1 MGCKE
6 VGDKDV
12 PVLICFF
19 EPGNESQKSYCLK
32 LKDNFEPEKTIKYE
46 IKSNVDTKFSI
57 QLKIKDKTHDI
68 QTEFTGTEE
77 EMKIALDKMYKILD
91 EIK

>member
-6 VGDKDV
+6 VGDKEV

-19 EPGNESQKSYCLK
+19 EPNNDSQKSYCLN
-32 LKDNFEPEKTIKYE
+32 LKDNFQHEKTIKYE
-46 IKSNVDTKFSI
+46 IRATAENKFSI

-68 QTEFTGTEE
+68 QTDFTGTEE
-77 EMKIALDKMYKILD
+77 EMKNALDKMYKILN

>member
-6 VGDKDV
+6 IGDKDF

-19 EPGNESQKSYCLK
+19 EPNNDQQKEYCLK
-32 LKDNFEPEKTIKYE
+32 LKDNFQHEKSIRYE
-46 IKSNVDTKFSI
+46 IRSTADNKFAI

-68 QTEFTGTEE
+68 QTEFTDTEE
-77 EMKIALDKMYKILD
+77 EMKIALDKMYKILN

>member
-12 PVLICFF
+12 PVLMCFF
-19 EPGNESQKSYCLK
+19 EPNNDSQKNYCLK
-32 LKDNFEPEKTIKYE
+32 LKDNFEHEKTIRYE
-46 IKSNVDTKFSI
+46 IRSTADNKFAI
-57 QLKIKDKTHDI
+57 QLKIKDKTHHI
-68 QTEFTGTEE
+68 QTEFTDTEE
-77 EMKIALDKMYKILD
+77 EMKIALDKMYKILN

>member
-19 EPGNESQKSYCLK
+19 EPENDSQKSYCLK
-32 LKDNFEPEKTIKYE
+32 LKDNFEHEKTIKYE
-46 IKSNVDTKFSI
+46 IRSTADKKFSI
-57 QLKIKDKTHDI
+57 QLKIKEKTHDI

>member
-12 PVLICFF
+12 AVLMCFF
-19 EPGNESQKSYCLK
+19 EPNNDSQKNYCLK
-32 LKDNFEPEKTIKYE
+32 LKDNFEHEKTIRYE
-46 IKSNVDTKFSI
+46 IRSTADNKFAI

-68 QTEFTGTEE
+68 QTEFTDTEE
-77 EMKIALDKMYKILD
+77 EMKVALDKMYKILN

>member
-12 PVLICFF
+12 PVLMCFF
-19 EPGNESQKSYCLK
+19 EPNNDSQKNYCLK
-32 LKDNFEPEKTIKYE
+32 LKDNFEHEKTIRYE
-46 IKSNVDTKFSI
+46 IRSTADNKFAI

-68 QTEFTGTEE
+68 QTEFTDTEE
-77 EMKIALDKMYKILD
+77 EMKVALDKMYKILN

>member
-12 PVLICFF
+12 PVLMCFF
-19 EPGNESQKSYCLK
+19 EPNNDSQKNYCLK
-32 LKDNFEPEKTIKYE
+32 LKDNFEHEKTIRYE
-46 IKSNVDTKFSI
+46 IRSTADNKFAI

-68 QTEFTGTEE
+68 QTEFTDTEE
-77 EMKIALDKMYKILD
+77 EMKIALDKMYKILN

>member
-12 PVLICFF
+12 PVLLCFF
-19 EPGNESQKSYCLK
+19 EPNNESQKSYCLK
-32 LKDNFEPEKTIKYE
+32 LIDNFENEKTIKYE
-46 IKSNVDTKFSI
+46 IRSTADNKFSI

-77 EMKIALDKMYKILD
+77 EMKIALEKMYKILD

>member
-12 PVLICFF
+12 PVLMCFF
-19 EPGNESQKSYCLK
+19 EPNNESQKSYCLN
-32 LKDNFEPEKTIKYE
+32 LKDNFQHEKTIKYE
-46 IKSNVDTKFSI
+46 IRSTADNKFAI

>member
-12 PVLICFF
+12 PVLLCFF
-19 EPGNESQKSYCLK
+19 EPNNESQKSYCLK
-32 LKDNFEPEKTIKYE
+32 LKDNFVHEKTIKYE
-46 IKSNVDTKFSI
+46 IRSTADNKFSI

-77 EMKIALDKMYKILD
+77 EMKIALEKMYKILD

>member
-12 PVLICFF
+12 PVLMCFF
-19 EPGNESQKSYCLK
+19 EPNNDSQKNYCLK
-32 LKDNFEPEKTIKYE
+32 LKDNYEHEKTIRYE
-46 IKSNVDTKFSI
+46 IRSTADNKFAI

-68 QTEFTGTEE
+68 QTEFTDTEE
-77 EMKIALDKMYKILD
+77 EMKIALDKMYKILN

>member
-12 PVLICFF
+12 PVLMCFF
-19 EPGNESQKSYCLK
+19 EPNNDSQKNYCLK
-32 LKDNFEPEKTIKYE
+32 LKDSFEHEKTIRYE
-46 IKSNVDTKFSI
+46 IRSTADNKFAI

-68 QTEFTGTEE
+68 QTEFTDTEE
-77 EMKIALDKMYKILD
+77 EMKIALDKMYKILN

>member
-12 PVLICFF
+12 PVLMCFF
-19 EPGNESQKSYCLK
+19 EPNNDSQKNYCLK
-32 LKDNFEPEKTIKYE
+32 LKDNFEHEKTIRYE
-46 IKSNVDTKFSI
+46 IRSTADNKFAI

-68 QTEFTGTEE
+68 QTEFTDTEE
-77 EMKIALDKMYKILD
+77 KMKIALDKMYKILN